1 MQKFVINCITTQT
14 NNEFIIKLWIIIAI
28 HNSKQMPKFSKS
40 QLNITALAPLSI
52 TTQASVPPLRIHGHA
67 TATSSSTSSSIII
80 YY

>member
-1 MQKFVINCITTQT
+1 
-14 NNEFIIKLWIIIAI
+14 
-28 HNSKQMPKFSKS
+28 MPKFSKS

-67 TATSSSTSSSIII
+67 TATSTSTITSISIII